1 VTCSTSLLLRYLLAA
16 SMMCHHSSGSSIF
29 QLTQIKGQSGYF
41 RKFLM
46 YGNSFDLT
54 HSVIYYVD
62 AKNTGIKKKDAALT
76 GNF

>member
-1 VTCSTSLLLRYLLAA
+1 
-16 SMMCHHSSGSSIF
+16 
-29 QLTQIKGQSGYF
+29 
-41 RKFLM
+41 M